1 MYALDR
7 KMLLTGLEQARQRCK
22 DDNEM
27 KKAFDK
33 LENKYMNLNNAIG
46 IRKDQISHFILRIG
60 FCKTE
65 DTRRWFL
72 TQECNL
78 LKQRLESLS
87 DEDRAIFMEKNNI
100 SYDIISDK
108 QKESMR
114 DKLFGL
120 PGAMK
125 DAEFLKT
132 KYYKIPFEEALQL
145 MAKRQVYLEKG
156 YAYVPLSQLVSTIIS
171 RFRRDLSRS
180 LAEASHKFDVVAGDP
195 RISPIIQNLPK
206 QYVGKD
212 YTKAQSIDKLT
223 PQKVDYAADNNMPLC
238 MKHLHNTVKREHK
251 LKHFGRLQYGL
262 FLKGA
267 GLDMDDSIAF
277 FENHFTK
284 IMSHDQ
290 FVKGYAYNI
299 RHMHG
304 KEGGRKSYT
313 PYSCMKIIMGPSP
326 EAGAAHGC
334 PYRHMKDSQLASLL
348 SSLSIATNDVNNIVT
363 TAKKSNYQ
371 VACQMHFDAVHP
383 GHGKMDLGFADGVY
397 SNHPN
402 QWFEAST
409 KYYKVKTGNINT
421 NTNTDT
427 VNDTNIDGNAN
438 DTTMDINDE
447 TVVQEEALAM

>member
-1 MYALDR
+1 
-7 KMLLTGLEQARQRCK
+7 
-22 DDNEM
+22 M
-27 KKAFDK
+27 KKTFQR
-33 LENKYMNLNNAIG
+33 LENKYMNRNTPEG
-46 IRKDQISHFILRIG
+46 IREDQVSHFILRIAY
-60 FCKTE
+60 CKTE

-78 LKQRLESLS
+78 LKLRLEALS
-87 DEDRAIFMEKNNI
+87 DEERAVFMEKNNI
-100 SYDIISDK
+100 SYDIITK
-108 QKESMR
+108 NQKDAMKS
-114 DKLFGL
+114 KLYGL

-125 DAEFLKT
+125 EMEFEKAS
-132 KYYKIPFEEALQL
+132 YYKIPFEEALHL

-156 YAYVPLSQLVSTIIS
+156 FAYVPLSQLVHTIVS
-171 RFRRDLSRS
+171 RFRRDLSKS
-180 LAEASHKFDVVAGDP
+180 MAEASHKFDAATLGDP
-195 RISPIIQNLPK
+195 RIEPIIKNLPK
-206 QYVGKD
+206 QYGGQD
-212 YTKAQSIDKLT
+212 YSKAQSIDKLT
-223 PQKVDYAADNNMPLC
+223 PQKVDYAADNNMPIC
-238 MKHLHNTVKREHK
+238 MKNLHNTLKREHK

-267 GLDMDDSIAF
+267 GLDMDDSLTF

-284 IMSHDQ
+284 IMTHDQ

-313 PYSCMKIIMGPSP
+313 PYSCMKIIMGPMP

-348 SSLSIATNDVNNIVT
+348 GSLSIAPNDVNNIVA

-383 GHGKMDLGFADGVY
+383 GHSKMDLGFADGVY

-409 KYYKVKTGNINT
+409 KFYKLKSGNSNSDNNSNTSLVETDNNNIN
-421 NTNTDT
+421 NTTEE
-427 VNDTNIDGNAN
+427 NIENN
-438 DTTMDINDE
+438 NSL
-447 TVVQEEALAM
+447 QEEAMVM